1 MQMEA
6 TKTTKEQMESLNNEI
21 IYTVNRMLYDIAEK
35 INECRILRERV
46 YEYIKKFRSRLTSI
60 PNISPEQMVK
70 REDTFE
76 PITLISYEE
85 FSGLDEKELR
95 NRLDCWAEELE
106 NKRMLL
112 NCFYNCVLEAESSYK
127 EILAAWAL
135 MESYFES
142 VGLERAYKDGK
153 EKSALEQLE
162 VIYSPGVGGYGGVVE
177 QRFDTLLY
185 YMMEVKYC
193 IDELIYAPLLQKPIG
208 QISAEARF
216 ERSEL
221 LRILQK
227 LFQKRK
233 EFEKRALL
241 PVKTEEKI
249 AWSHALFVKDAL
261 YDEFVWEEE

>member
-6 TKTTKEQMESLNNEI
+6 TKTTKEQMEALNNE
-21 IYTVNRMLYDIAEK
+21 IYTVNRMLYDIEEK
-35 INECRILRERV
+35 MNDCRMLRERV
-46 YEYIKKFRSRLTSI
+46 YEYIKKFRSSLTRT

-70 REDTFE
+70 REDIFE

-85 FSGLDEKELR
+85 FSGLDAKELQ
-95 NRLDCWAEELE
+95 NQLECWAEEME
-106 NKRMLL
+106 NKRMLM
-112 NCFYNCVLEAESSYK
+112 NCFYNCVLEAENSYK

-142 VGLERAYKDGK
+142 VGLERAYKEGK
-153 EKSALEQLE
+153 EKRALEQLE
-162 VIYSPGVGGYGGVVE
+162 VIYTPGVGGYGGVVE
-177 QRFDTLLY
+177 QRFDTLLC
-185 YMMEVKYC
+185 YMMEVKCC

-208 QISAEARF
+208 QISVQAKF
-216 ERSEL
+216 ERTEL

-227 LFQKRK
+227 LLQKRK
-233 EFEKRALL
+233 EFEKCALL

-249 AWSHALFVKDAL
+249 AWSHSLFMKDAL